1 MAFFPFS
8 SPVQVPPEAPEWQAS
23 VRDVDAAADP
33 VRDAMLRMAGTLRGS
48 RATVLA
54 EAIGGCRTLAELC
67 ELRSPLL
74 QALSA
79 DRGELPALRQMMRFD
94 TMVLAAWPDAPVS
107 RPATLG

>member
-8 SPVQVPPEAPEWQAS
+8 SSSQTPLAAPEWQAS
-23 VRDVDAAADP
+23 ERDIDAAADP
-33 VRDAMLRMAGTLRGS
+33 VHEAMLRLAATLRGS
-48 RATVLA
+48 RATVMA

-79 DRGELPALRQMMRFD
+79 DRGELHALRQMMRID
-94 TMVLAAWPDAPVS
+94 AMVLAAWPDAPVS
-107 RPATLG
+107 RAAALG

>member
-8 SPVQVPPEAPEWQAS
+8 SSFQVPLEAAEWQAS
-23 VRDVDAAADP
+23 VRDLDAAADP
-33 VRDAMLRMAGTLRGS
+33 VREAMLRLAATLRDS

-79 DRGELPALRQMMRFD
+79 DRGELQALRQMMRID
-94 TMVLAAWPDAPVS
+94 AMVLAAWPDAPVS
-107 RPATLG
+107 RPAALG